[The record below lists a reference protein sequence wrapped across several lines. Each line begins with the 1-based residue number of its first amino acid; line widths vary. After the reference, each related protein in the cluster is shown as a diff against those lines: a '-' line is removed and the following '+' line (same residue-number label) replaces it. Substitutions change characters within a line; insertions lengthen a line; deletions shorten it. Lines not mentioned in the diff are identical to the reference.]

1 MRIGRNDPCPC
12 GSGLKNKFCC
22 RNKPKKEHLEKE
34 LKKEHFFSK
43 FDRVELLKT
52 LSALSVLPENHGKNL
67 RIEQAIIEALLHSG
81 AQTTIPNKAELNF
94 YLDKNYEYHQ
104 DEDICI
110 NPLTDLVTF
119 IGGDYITFPGVTD
132 NGQEILNNQLG
143 GIFHYPDTNIPE
155 WFKYNTV
162 QLSNFILGISN
173 LVAKR
178 LGYDRYLNGS
188 NNKNELFVP
197 EDIKLDEIK
206 KSVFISN
213 EDMESFLKEKNIQA
227 EVMEYFIVVPEKEI
241 DEFSLDPYKNVI
253 LYKPILKVEEGY
265 IVLSPSTMCLAL
277 SASIWNM
284 AKEGECMKEVNDA
297 YHSFAWNNINLGL
310 RKLGFDYIEIP
321 EIVFKAGSK
330 AGFYL
335 FDDNKIA
342 LVRYLGDNGK
352 NYGEN
357 EIGYGGGATLEGE
370 NKPEKIIKELKAHP
384 LYKEYKIFSI
394 TIISGIGSETGYA
407 IMKDG
412 ADRILALP
420 IEEFNTLTLVSEM
433 DALDLWKFATLKD
446 EFFKDNPFAFG
457 TSALD
462 QMKFYKEN
470 SDSFYRTDD
479 SATVIPILA
488 SGYAGDWYL
497 LARKRRDKHSILR
510 KKNDRYKYVGVERK
524 DKFMP
529 VYHNEYELISG
540 ELKFAVEGYLQ
551 PIWVIA
557 ENLDSSMSPG
567 LKSMHYQITE
577 GISYWLWQ
585 IQESI
590 RENIAKLGKEPF
602 EIAFE
607 LDKPEKFDNIERD
620 YIRIEDLGSFFKVEL
635 RENGFKLIIPSEII
649 PYLYGE
655 DNAGERVLVRQILD
669 SFNQILIKKGLED
682 LSEETLD
689 EIIEKDVPL
698 GMKKKFF
705 ILDSRD
711 NLLIDSTNLKKYRYV
726 QEYDTG
732 KVLDQIVGKLGKLC
746 PPIGEIATKDKRK
759 ELARN
764 VTTKVLFGLLNEKIN
779 KYDSKE
785 LIQRLIGLNES
796 LIRERE
802 MLRIHTP
809 TRIACFVSEEE
820 QIKDVH
826 EKLSKINRT
835 TIATRCLIE
844 HLAAEQNNGKEN
856 FSTTDIDELLA
867 IMDQIIQWGSIGDM
881 IHFDLFDVKMAVLP
895 SGRIGITKK
904 DMEEVFEPYHKSKT
918 TEGVTNAVSSF
929 NHVFPQN
936 KSDKTG
942 KDVPEKLDKAFLA
955 DYGVSFTRICYF
967 CDWLSY
973 IGLNQSQDFA
983 SLPLSQLRSEINKF
997 ATPEFSENE
1006 FQNVIDYLSLK
1017 KRGKVENV
1025 DKTSG
1030 FDISD
1035 IIPWKFN
1042 RMLSLLRKPLI
1053 LLGESGDADQIAL
1066 WGPRHI
1072 LEIKQYLAEQCQS
1085 GRLRV
1090 PKTESEI
1097 IKVLGGFAQE
1107 RGDNLVKAIVNSI
1120 DPAGLIIDQEC
1131 FIGPNVEFKHT
1142 SDIGDIDVLI
1152 IDKSAKEILSLESK
1166 SMSPSRN
1173 IMEMVSEVNKL
1184 FGSKSEK
1191 GWIDK
1196 HMERHEWL
1204 VKNKQQLTKK
1214 YGIDVSDYEVR
1225 SFFVTDEDML
1235 TPHLRKMNLPLPFIT
1250 RYDLEKDG
1258 YKTLSKAQ

>member
-43 FDRVELLKT
+43 FDKVELLKT
-52 LSALSVLPENHGKNL
+52 LAALSVLQENHGKYL
-67 RIEQAIIEALLHSG
+67 RIEQAIVEALLHSG
-81 AQTTIPNKAELNF
+81 VQTTVPNKAELNI
-94 YLDKNYEYHQ
+94 YLDKYYADHA

-110 NPLTDLVTF
+110 NPFTDLVTF
-119 IGGDYITFPGVTD
+119 LGGDYITFPGVTD

-143 GIFHYPDTNIPE
+143 AIFHIPDTNIPD
-155 WFKYNTV
+155 WFKNNTA
-162 QLSNFILGISN
+162 QLAKFILGISDII
-173 LVAKR
+173 AER
-178 LGYDRYLNGS
+178 LGYSRYMEGIM
-188 NNKNELFVP
+188 NKNELFLP
-197 EDIKLDEIK
+197 DDIKLDEIK

-213 EDMESFLKEKNIQA
+213 EDMESFLREKNIPA
-227 EVMEYFIVVPEKEI
+227 EVMDYFIVVPEKEI
-241 DEFSLDPYKNVI
+241 GEFSLDLYNNVI

-265 IVLSPSTMCLAL
+265 IILSPSTMCLAL

-284 AKEGECMKEVNDA
+284 AKEGKCMKEVNGA
-297 YHSFAWNNINLGL
+297 YHSFAWNNINIGL

-321 EIVFKAGSK
+321 EIVFNAGSK
-330 AGFYL
+330 AEFYL
-335 FDDNKIA
+335 FDDDKIA

-357 EIGYGGGATLEGE
+357 EIRYGGFATLEGE

-446 EFFKDNPFAFG
+446 EFFEDNPFAFS

-470 SDSFYRTDD
+470 SDSFYTTDD
-479 SATVIPILA
+479 SAAVIPILA
-488 SGYAGDWYL
+488 PGYARDWYIM
-497 LARKRRDKHSILR
+497 ARKRPDKHSILR
-510 KKNDRYKYVGVERK
+510 KRNDRYGYVGVERK

-557 ENLDSSMSPG
+557 ENLDSHMSPG

-577 GISYWLWQ
+577 GLSYWLWQ

-590 RENIAKLGKEPF
+590 RENIAKLGEEPL

-620 YIRIEDLGSFFKVEL
+620 YIRIEDLGSFCKVEL
-635 RENGFKLIIPSEII
+635 RDNGFKIIIPSEII

-669 SFNQILIKKGLED
+669 SFNQILIRKGFED
-682 LSEETLD
+682 LSEETID

-711 NLLIDSTNLKKYRYV
+711 NLLIDPTNLKEYRYV

-764 VTTKVLFGLLNEKIN
+764 ITTKVLFVLLNEKIN

-785 LIQRLIGLNES
+785 LIQRLIGFNES

-820 QIKDVH
+820 QTKDVH
-826 EKLSKINRT
+826 EKLSKINKT
-835 TIATRCLIE
+835 AIAIRCLIE

-895 SGRIGITKK
+895 SGRIGTTKK

-942 KDVPEKLDKAFLA
+942 KDVPEKLDKAFLS
-955 DYGVSFTRICYF
+955 DYGVSFSRICYF

-1006 FQNVIDYLSLK
+1006 FKNVIDYLSLK
-1017 KRGKVENV
+1017 KRGKVDNV
-1025 DKTSG
+1025 DKASG

-1072 LEIKQYLAEQCQS
+1072 LEIKRYLAEQCQS

-1090 PKTESEI
+1090 SKIESEI
-1097 IKVLGGFAQE
+1097 VKVLGVFAQE

-1120 DPAGLIIDQEC
+1120 DPGGLIIDQEC

-1152 IDKSAKEILSLESK
+1152 IDKSAKVILSLESK

-1235 TPHLRKMNLPLPFIT
+1235 TPHLRKMSLPLPFIT

-1258 YKTLSKAQ
+1258 YKTLFKEQ

>member
-1 MRIGRNDPCPC
+1 MRIGRNDLCPC

-22 RNKPKKEHLEKE
+22 RNKPKKEYLEKE

-43 FDRVELLKT
+43 FDKVELLKT
-52 LSALSVLPENHGKNL
+52 LAALSVLPENHGKNL
-67 RIEQAIIEALLHSG
+67 RMEQAIVEALLHSG
-81 AQTTIPNKAELNF
+81 VQTTVPNKADLNF
-94 YLDKNYEYHQ
+94 YLDKNYAFHP
-104 DEDICI
+104 DEDICV
-110 NPLTDLVTF
+110 NPFTDLVIF
-119 IGGDYITFPGVTD
+119 LGGDYIIFPGITD
-132 NGQEILNNQLG
+132 NGQEILSNQLG
-143 GIFHYPDTNIPE
+143 AIFLFPGTNIPE
-155 WFKYNTV
+155 WFKNNTA
-162 QLSNFILGISN
+162 QLSKFILGISN
-173 LVAKR
+173 IIAKR
-178 LGYDRYLNGS
+178 LGYNRYMEGIM
-188 NNKNELFVP
+188 NKDELFLP
-197 EDIKLDEIK
+197 DDIKFDEIK

-213 EDMESFLKEKNIQA
+213 EDMESFLREKKISA
-227 EVMEYFIVVPEKEI
+227 KVMDFFIVAPEKEI
-241 DEFSLDPYKNVI
+241 GEFSLDPYNNVV

-265 IVLSPSTMCLAL
+265 IILSPSTMCLAL

-284 AKEGECMKEVNDA
+284 AKEGGCMEEVNDA
-297 YHSFAWNNINLGL
+297 YHSFAWNNLNLGL
-310 RKLGFDYIEIP
+310 SKLGFDYTEIP
-321 EIVFKAGSK
+321 EIMFKGSSK

-335 FDDNKIA
+335 FDKDKIA

-352 NYGEN
+352 NYGKSEL
-357 EIGYGGGATLEGE
+357 GYGGFATLEGE
-370 NKPEKIIKELKAHP
+370 NPQNIIKELKALP
-384 LYKEYKIFSI
+384 LYKGYKIFSI

-407 IMKDG
+407 IVKDG

-420 IEEFNTLTLVSEM
+420 IEEFNTLTVVSEM

-446 EFFKDNPFAFG
+446 EFCNGNPFAFS

-462 QMKFYKEN
+462 QMKFYREN
-470 SDSFYRTDD
+470 SDSFYTTDG
-479 SATVIPILA
+479 SAPEIPIIA
-488 SGYAGDWYL
+488 PGYSRDWYTS
-497 LARKRRDKHSILR
+497 ARKRPDKHSILR
-510 KKNDRYKYVGVERK
+510 KRNGQYGYVGVERK

-529 VYHNEYELISG
+529 VYHNEYELFSG
-540 ELKFAVEGYLQ
+540 EFKFAVEGYLQ

-557 ENLDSSMSPG
+557 ENLDSGMSPG

-590 RENIAKLGKEPF
+590 RENIAKLGEEPL

-607 LDKPEKFDNIERD
+607 LDKPEKFDNIVRD
-620 YIRIEDLGSFFKVEL
+620 YIRIEDLGSFFNVEV
-635 RENGFKLIIPSEII
+635 RGNGFKITIPSEII
-649 PYLYGE
+649 PYLYGG
-655 DNAGERVLVRQILD
+655 DNAGERVLVRKILD
-669 SFNQILIKKGLED
+669 SFNQLLIRKGYED
-682 LSEETLD
+682 ISEEALN

-711 NLLIDSTNLKKYRYV
+711 NLLIDPTNLKEYRYV

-746 PPIGEIATKDKRK
+746 PPIGEIDTKDKRK

-764 VTTKVLFGLLNEKIN
+764 ITTKVLFGLLNEKIN

-826 EKLSKINRT
+826 EKLSKINKT
-835 TIATRCLIE
+835 TIAIRCLIE

-895 SGRIGITKK
+895 SGRIGTTKK

-936 KSDKTG
+936 NSDKTG
-942 KDVPEKLDKAFLA
+942 KDVPGKLDKAFLA
-955 DYGVSFTRICYF
+955 DYDVSFTRICNF
-967 CDWLSY
+967 CDWLCY

-1006 FQNVIDYLSLK
+1006 FQSVIDYLSLK
-1017 KRGKVENV
+1017 KRGKVDNI
-1025 DKTSG
+1025 DKASG

-1072 LEIKQYLAEQCQS
+1072 LEIKGYLAEQCQS

-1090 PKTESEI
+1090 PKIESEI
-1097 IKVLGGFAQE
+1097 VKVLGVFAQQ

-1131 FIGPNVEFKHT
+1131 FIGPNLEFKHT
-1142 SDIGDIDVLI
+1142 ADIGDIDVLI
-1152 IDKSAKEILSLESK
+1152 IDKSAKVILSLESK

-1204 VKNKQQLTKK
+1204 LKNKQQLAKK
-1214 YGIDVSDYEVR
+1214 YGIDVSDYEVK

-1235 TPHLRKMNLPLPFIT
+1235 TPHLKKMNLPLPFIT
-1250 RYDLEKDG
+1250 KYDLEKDG
-1258 YKTLSKAQ
+1258 YKILFKKQ